1 MRKMTLIGV
10 LLLASAMECVALPPE
25 DEATM
30 RRIVR
35 FLVPQCGGNRTTREE
50 YIPELI
56 DVLNINGDTNRLAR
70 LLAELA
76 QTNSAWYAKMAMWQ
90 LEKYGTAEQLP
101 FLYSCATNPAVANSA
116 MKAMLRIE
124 GVTSS
129 SVEMVRRYLEITNVS
144 ESVHWDHVEVFKMMF
159 DMLGDNAPPSDKE
172 LVLGCIMRHAPENR
186 RCPRQLDEVILSADT
201 GYRFSKRRLSVL
213 RGVYLRGLNEF
224 QLPYVTNAIS
234 ELVAYP
240 EANLPD

>member
-10 LLLASAMECVALPPE
+10 LLLASAMECAALPPE

-35 FLVPQCGGNRTTREE
+35 FLMPQCGGNRTTRVE

-90 LEKYGTAEQLP
+90 LEKYGTPAQLP

-124 GVTSS
+124 GVTSN

-224 QLPYVTNAIS
+224 QLPYVTNAIN

>member
-35 FLVPQCGGNRTTREE
+35 FLVPQCGGNRTTRVE

-90 LEKYGTAEQLP
+90 LEKYGTPAQLP
-101 FLYSCATNPAVANSA
+101 FLYSCATNPAVGD
-116 MKAMLRIE
+116 KAVKAVLRIE
-124 GVTSS
+124 GVTSN
-129 SVEMVRRYLEITNVS
+129 SVEIVQRYLDITNVS
-144 ESVHWDHVEVFKMMF
+144 ESVHWDHVDVFKMMF
-159 DMLGDNAPPSDKE
+159 GMLGDNAPASDKE
-172 LVLGCIMRHAPENR
+172 LVLGCIMRHAPDNR
-186 RCPRQLDEVILSADT
+186 RCPRQLDEVILSEDT

-224 QLPYVTNAIS
+224 QLPYVTNAIN

>member
-1 MRKMTLIGV
+1 MTLIGV

-35 FLVPQCGGNRTTREE
+35 FLMPQCGGNRTTRVE

-90 LEKYGTAEQLP
+90 LEKYGTPAQLP

-116 MKAMLRIE
+116 MKATLRIE
-124 GVTSS
+124 GVTSN

>member
-35 FLVPQCGGNRTTREE
+35 FLVPQCGGNRTTRVE

-90 LEKYGTAEQLP
+90 LEKYGTPAQLP

-124 GVTSS
+124 GVTSN

-224 QLPYVTNAIS
+224 QLPYVTNAIN

>member
-35 FLVPQCGGNRTTREE
+35 FLVPQCGGNRTTRVE

-90 LEKYGTAEQLP
+90 LEKYGTPAQLP

-124 GVTSS
+124 GVTSN

>member
-1 MRKMTLIGV
+1 MTLIGV

-35 FLVPQCGGNRTTREE
+35 FLVPQCGGNRTTRVE

-90 LEKYGTAEQLP
+90 LEKYGTPAQLP
-101 FLYSCATNPAVANSA
+101 FLYSCATNHAVANSA

-124 GVTSS
+124 GVTSN
-129 SVEMVRRYLEITNVS
+129 SVEIVQRYLDITNVS

-159 DMLGDNAPPSDKE
+159 GVLGDNATASDKE
-172 LVLGCIMRHAPENR
+172 LVLGCIMRHAPDNR
-186 RCPRQLDEVILSADT
+186 RCPRQLDEVILSEDT

-213 RGVYLRGLNEF
+213 RGVHLRGLNEF
-224 QLPYVTNAIS
+224 QLPYVTNAIN

>member
-35 FLVPQCGGNRTTREE
+35 FLVPQCGGNRTTRVE

-90 LEKYGTAEQLP
+90 LEKYGTPAQLP

-116 MKAMLRIE
+116 VKAVLRIE
-124 GVTSS
+124 GVTSN
-129 SVEMVRRYLEITNVS
+129 SVAMLQRFLYITNSTPSELAYEKAIASSDFLSSIASSSPEMKGCAILAVRDFVANVS
-144 ESVHWDHVEVFKMMF
+144 TGVSRV
-159 DMLGDNAPPSDKE
+159 
-172 LVLGCIMRHAPENR
+172 
-186 RCPRQLDEVILSADT
+186 DEALIVADVT
-201 GYRFSKRRLSVL
+201 YRYSKRRLSDL
-213 RGVYLRGLNEF
+213 RCAYPRCFNEY
-224 QLPYVTNAIS
+224 QTNYVTNAIN